1 MSNTPVVGASVVITT
16 HQNADLDALAAMVG
30 ASYLYPGA
38 VLINP
43 GVLLRKQRNT
53 FIDNITSEFGFK
65 QAKDCDLGSVTT
77 LVVVDT
83 RQRSRIPHLESV
95 LSNPGLEVHL
105 YDHHPD
111 SPDDLTATHSVVK
124 PYGSC
129 TALIVEL
136 LKENGVELEVEA
148 ATLLGLGLYE
158 DTGSFN
164 FSSTAEQDFLAGAW
178 LKTQGMDLG
187 VVSSA
192 TSSNL
197 DREQLS
203 TLNAL
208 LQSAQ
213 SHHIK
218 GVQVVVA
225 EVVLEDYLD
234 DFATLAQKMLEI
246 EKIKVLFALGQMGDK
261 IQMVGRS
268 SLSEVDVGAVCKE
281 FGGGGHSYAA
291 SASISL
297 KTLPEVQERLLRVLL
312 KHVKSKSAIFS
323 LMSTPVISLDI
334 KSDLGMAEEFM
345 GRYGLKAAPVV
356 DYAKDMLK
364 PLGIIEYQTTVRAK
378 AHKLSHLL
386 VEEYMQRKIFT
397 VDPDDDLDAALNIV
411 INQRQRL
418 VPVMENG
425 FMVGVIT
432 RTDLINTLV
441 EEPESRSAHDLHDTH
456 HEQSNRERDLSGNLR
471 DRLPKKLV
479 SLLQLA
485 GQLGDQLGFPVYAV
499 GGFVRD
505 LLMSTPNH
513 DIDLSVEGDGILFAK
528 ALAERLKGK
537 VKVHAKFKTAVVTY
551 PDPDNNDNGHGV
563 GESKL
568 DIATSRLEYYESPA
582 ALPTVEHSSIRMD
595 LYRRDFTINAVALEL
610 NKAHF
615 GKLIDFYGAQRDI
628 KGKLIRVIHSLS
640 FIEDPTRIIRA
651 IRFEIRFGFRIG
663 AHTDRL
669 IRNAIQLGLVEK
681 LSGHRIFNEFK
692 LLCEEKDTL
701 SCLKRMESFN
711 LLRIIDPVL
720 QLTKNKEEIIAELS
734 QLQQG
739 YKMFYLNP
747 KQLESWPVY
756 LLGLVHGAKYPE
768 VSDML
773 QRLSLSLK
781 VRENFLQLREQARI
795 AKSRLRTWK
804 TPSTRPDQNKEHIT
818 VPDEQNKTQTDV
830 ALPVERSQEAVSR
843 PVNGSMSKLCHILSK
858 LPVDAIIYLIAQE
871 KDEQKRQ
878 SISYYLTTV
887 RNEKADIDGNDLQK
901 LGMKPGTGMRKVLG
915 AVLDAKI
922 DGKVRS
928 REEQLTLARKLIKN
942 DNAAASSP
950 V

>member
-1 MSNTPVVGASVVITT
+1 MRNTPTGASVVITS

-38 VLINP
+38 LLVNP

-53 FIDNITSEFGFK
+53 FIDNVTSDFGFK
-65 QAKDCDLGSVTT
+65 QAKDCDLETVTT

-95 LSNPGLEVHL
+95 LSNPGLKVYL

-111 SPDDLTATHSVVK
+111 SEDDLAADYSIVK

-129 TALIVEL
+129 TAIMVEL
-136 LKENGVELEVEA
+136 LKEKGVSLGVEA

-164 FSSTAEQDFLAGAW
+164 FSSTTEQDFLAGAW

-187 VVSSA
+187 VISSA

-208 LQSAQ
+208 LHSAQ
-213 SHHIK
+213 SHNLK
-218 GVQVVVA
+218 GIQVVVA

-234 DFATLAQKMLEI
+234 DFATLAQQMLEI

-268 SLSEVDVGAVCKE
+268 SLAEVDVGAVCKE

-297 KTLPEVQERLLRVLL
+297 KTLPEVQERLLTVLL
-312 KHVKSKSAIFS
+312 KHVKPKTAIS
-323 LMSTPVISLDI
+323 NLMSTPVISLDI

-364 PLGIIEYQTTVRAK
+364 PLGIMEYQTTVRAK
-378 AHKLSHLL
+378 AHKLGHLL
-386 VEEYMQRKIFT
+386 VEEYMQRKIST
-397 VDPDDDLDAALNIV
+397 VRPDDDLDAALNIV

-418 VPVMENG
+418 VPVMENER
-425 FMVGVIT
+425 MAGVIT

-441 EEPESRSAHDLHDTH
+441 EAPEKRSAHYLHDTH
-456 HEQSNRERDLSGNLR
+456 HEQSNHERDLSGNLR
-471 DRLPKKLV
+471 DRLPKHLV
-479 SLLQLA
+479 ALLQLA

-528 ALAERLKGK
+528 ALAERLNGK

-551 PDPDNNDNGHGV
+551 PDNSENKQGTG
-563 GESKL
+563 GEKKL

-610 NKAHF
+610 NKANF
-615 GKLIDFYGAQRDI
+615 GKLIDFYGAQRDLKSKI
-628 KGKLIRVIHSLS
+628 IRVIHSLS

-663 AHTDRL
+663 NHTDRL
-669 IRNAIQLGLVEK
+669 IRNAIQLGLIEK

-701 SCLKRMESFN
+701 GCLKRMESFN
-711 LLRIIDPVL
+711 LLRIIHPVL
-720 QLTKNKEEIIAELS
+720 HLTQNKEELIAELA

-739 YKMFYLNP
+739 YKMFYLSP
-747 KQLESWPVY
+747 KQLESWPIY
-756 LLGLVHGAKYPE
+756 LLGLAHGGKYPE

-773 QRLSLSLK
+773 QRLSLSPK
-781 VRENFLQLREQARI
+781 ARENFLQLREQARV
-795 AKSRLRTWK
+795 AKSRLRNWK
-804 TPSTRPDQNKEHIT
+804 YGPAQSGTGKSHDDSKENGGQSVTQPDTAAHG
-818 VPDEQNKTQTDV
+818 QTSG
-830 ALPVERSQEAVSR
+830 PENSPR
-843 PVNGSMSKLCHILSK
+843 PVGSGMSKLAHILCK
-858 LPVDAIIYLIAQE
+858 LPVDGIIYLIAQE
-871 KDEQKRQ
+871 NDEQKRQ
-878 SISYYLTTV
+878 ALSYYLTTI
-887 RNEKADIDGNDLQK
+887 RNEKPDIDGNDLQK
-901 LGMKPGTGMRKVLG
+901 LGMKPGTGMRKILG
-915 AVLDAKI
+915 AILDAKI
-922 DGKVRS
+922 DGKVKT
-928 REEQLTLARKLIKN
+928 REEQLNLARKLIKSE
-942 DNAAASSP
+942 NAAASS
-950 V
+950 

>member
-1 MSNTPVVGASVVITT
+1 MRNTPPAEASVVITA
-16 HQNADLDALAAMVG
+16 HQNADLDALASMVA
-30 ASYLYPGA
+30 ASYLYPGS
-38 VLINP
+38 VLVNP
-43 GVLLRKQRNT
+43 GVLVRKQHNT
-53 FIDNITSEFGFK
+53 FIDNITSDFGFV
-65 QAKDCDLGSVTT
+65 QAKDCDLKAVKT

-83 RQRSRIPHLESV
+83 RQRSRIPHLESA
-95 LSNPGLEVHL
+95 LTIPGLEVHV

-111 SPDDLTATHSVVK
+111 SEDDLPATRSVVK

-129 TALIVEL
+129 TAVMVEL
-136 LKENGVELEVEA
+136 LREKCLSIGVEA

-164 FSSTAEQDFLAGAW
+164 FSSTTEQDFLAAAW
-178 LKTQGMDLG
+178 LKTQGMDLA

-192 TSSNL
+192 AGGNL

-213 SHHIK
+213 SHSIK
-218 GVQVVVA
+218 GVQVVIA

-234 DFATLAQKMLEI
+234 DFASLAQKMLEI

-268 SLSEVDVGAVCKE
+268 SLPEVDAGAVCKE

-297 KTLPEVQERLLRVLL
+297 KTLPEVRELLLSALL
-312 KHVKSKSAIFS
+312 EHVKPKSAIFS
-323 LMSTPVISLDI
+323 LMSAPVISLDI
-334 KSDLGMAEEFM
+334 KSDLGTAEEFM

-356 DYAKDMLK
+356 DYENDMLK

-378 AHKLSHLL
+378 AHKLGHLL
-386 VEEYMQRKIFT
+386 VEEYMQRKISS
-397 VDPDDDLDAALNIV
+397 VRPYDDLDAALNIV

-418 VPVMENG
+418 VPVMENDR
-425 FMVGVIT
+425 MVGVIT
-432 RTDLINTLV
+432 RTDLINILV
-441 EEPESRSAHDLHDTH
+441 EEPEHRAAHDLHDTH

-485 GQLGDQLGFPVYAV
+485 GQLGDQLGFTVYAV

-505 LLMSTPNH
+505 LLMSIPNH
-513 DIDLSVEGDGILFAK
+513 DIDLSIEGDGVLFAK
-528 ALAERLKGK
+528 ALAERLNGK

-551 PDPDNNDNGHGV
+551 PDLDGNGNKK
-563 GESKL
+563 GENKL

-610 NKAHF
+610 NKANF
-615 GKLIDFYGAQRDI
+615 GRLIDFYGAQRDL

-651 IRFEIRFGFRIG
+651 IRFETRFGFRIG

-669 IRNAIQLGLVEK
+669 IRNAVQLGLMEK

-692 LLCEEKDTL
+692 LLCEEKDTVE
-701 SCLKRMESFN
+701 CLRRMESFN
-711 LLRIIDPVL
+711 LLKIIHPVL
-720 QLTKNKEEIIAELS
+720 QLTRTKEDILTELS

-747 KQLESWPVY
+747 KLESWPVY
-756 LLGLVHGAKYPE
+756 LLGLCHGGKYHE
-768 VSDML
+768 VSELL
-773 QRLSLSLK
+773 QRLNLSPRI
-781 VRENFLQLREQARI
+781 RENFLQLREQARI

-804 TPSTRPDQNKEHIT
+804 TAAAPPALSTMDKESSGISPGAPGGTPQHAARPDK
-818 VPDEQNKTQTDV
+818 
-830 ALPVERSQEAVSR
+830 ALR
-843 PVNGSMSKLCHILSK
+843 PGAAHGSMSKLWHILVK
-858 LPVDAIIYLIAQE
+858 LPVDGIIYLIAQE
-871 KDEQKRQ
+871 KDEDKRRA
-878 SISYYLTTV
+878 ISYYLTTV
-887 RNEKADIDGNDLQK
+887 RNEKADIDGNDLQE
-901 LGMKPGTGMRKVLG
+901 LGMKPGTGIRKILS

-922 DGKVRS
+922 DGKVKS
-928 REEQLTLARKLIKN
+928 REEQLALARKLVKN
-942 DNAAASSP
+942 ENAAELSALK
-950 V
+950 